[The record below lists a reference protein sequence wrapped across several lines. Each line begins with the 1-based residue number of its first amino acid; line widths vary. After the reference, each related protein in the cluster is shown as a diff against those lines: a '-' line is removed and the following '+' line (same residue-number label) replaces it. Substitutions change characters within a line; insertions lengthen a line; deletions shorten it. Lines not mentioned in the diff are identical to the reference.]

1 MLTTALKVKYESV
14 KKLVRRNAKVP
25 LEKLL
30 FKLHHADIAAIVK
43 NLNEIDRLKVLN
55 LVPEVEKL
63 ADIIFE
69 LEDDQVL
76 EIFNTMEPKEIA
88 VIVNEMES
96 DDAAEV
102 LRLLD
107 EEIAEEVM
115 TFMEKDEVEEVEK
128 LLHHPE
134 DSAGSIMNTTFFAL
148 NENTTVKGATKVLHQ
163 AEDVEMVFYLYVV
176 DDEGRLTGV
185 LSLRQLILNPPDKSL
200 KELVASDVIRV
211 TVDVDREDV
220 ARVVEKYDLL
230 AVPVVDEQNRL
241 VGIITVDD
249 IIDIIREEATED
261 IYKMAGTSE
270 DELLLGNQAFKIARV
285 RFPWLLITFI
295 GGLFSGVVVAF
306 FQVRVVDFAILA
318 SFMPLIAAMGGNVS
332 SQSATILIRGVALGK
347 IDTKALGKVM
357 FKEIRV
363 GIIMG
368 AIMGVMLGI
377 VAPLWYGNVSLGP
390 IVGIAMFS
398 AITFASFTGTMIPAI
413 LIKFNFDP
421 AVASSPLLSMIN
433 DITGLTIYFTVAIT
447 LMKYFA

>member
-1 MLTTALKVKYESV
+1 MLTPALKVKYESV
-14 KKLVRRNAKVP
+14 KKLVRRNAKAP

-30 FKLHHADIAAIVK
+30 YKLHPADIAVIIK
-43 NLNEIDRLKVLN
+43 NMNDIDSMKVLHA
-55 LVPEVEKL
+55 VPELEKL
-63 ADIIFE
+63 ADIILE
-69 LEDDQVL
+69 LEDAKVL
-76 EIFNTMEPKEIA
+76 EIFADMETKEIA
-88 VIVNEMES
+88 SIINEMES
-96 DDAAEV
+96 DDAAEMI
-102 LRLLD
+102 RLLD

-115 TFMEKDEVEEVEK
+115 KFMEKDEVEEVEK
-128 LLHHPE
+128 LLHHAE

-148 NENTTVKGATKVLHQ
+148 NENTTVKEATKVLHK

-185 LSLRQLILNPPDKSL
+185 LSLRQLILNPPDKIL
-200 KELVASDVIRV
+200 KDIVASDVIRV
-211 TVDVDREDV
+211 TVHMDREDV
-220 ARVVEKYDLL
+220 ARMVEKYDLL
-230 AVPVVDEQNRL
+230 AIPVVDDQSRL

-261 IYKMAGTSE
+261 IYRMAGTSE
-270 DELLLGNQAFKIARV
+270 DELLLGNKSFKIARV

-306 FQVRVVDFAILA
+306 FQERVLEFAILA

-347 IDTKALGKVM
+347 IDTRALGKVI

-363 GIIMG
+363 GLIMG
-368 AIMGVMLGI
+368 LILGMMLGI
-377 VAPLWYGNVSLGP
+377 VAPLWYGKPELGP

-398 AITFASFTGTMIPAI
+398 AITFAAFTGTMIPAT
-413 LIKFNFDP
+413 LIRFNFDP

-433 DITGLTIYFTVAIT
+433 DITGLTIYFSVALT
-447 LMKYFA
+447 LMNFLT